1 MKHEMIVDG
10 EAMAAVEGHDVTYML
25 GSATVFN
32 MHEEPQ
38 RRAFNAYR
46 VAFNANAADP
56 NLKHAAALV
65 AAWNDLADA
74 IGMDRI

>member
-1 MKHEMIVDG
+1 MKHDEIVDG

-25 GSATVFN
+25 GSARVFD

-46 VAFNANAADP
+46 VAFNTNATDP

-65 AAWNDLADA
+65 HAWNDLADLMG
-74 IGMDRI
+74 IDRV